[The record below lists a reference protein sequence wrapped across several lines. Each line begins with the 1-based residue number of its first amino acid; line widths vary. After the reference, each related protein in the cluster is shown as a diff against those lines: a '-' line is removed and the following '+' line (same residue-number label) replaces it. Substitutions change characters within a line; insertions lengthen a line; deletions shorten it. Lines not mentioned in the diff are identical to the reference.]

1 MPQNDQDDR
10 PDRKSRRGDEPERNK
25 GEGRDG
31 KGEAKP
37 DGQAAAGGMRFNRG
51 ITAWLVLLAGLVLL
65 LFVLNQ
71 GGEERSELELSLLL
85 DQAEA
90 ANLEE
95 FLFKDAAI
103 HGTLKNPIP
112 HPTIDGQEIDKFI
125 TAIPRD
131 FDTGDFQAT
140 ARTADPLVVFEA
152 EPGTSLWVQVLISLL
167 PWVLILGFLYFFVFR
182 QIRSAAGP
190 GGMLG
195 NFGRSKHRM
204 LSKEHTHQTFDDVAG
219 VEEAKDEVHEI
230 VEFLRNPKKFQ
241 RLGGRIPRGVL
252 LVGPPGTGKTL
263 LAKAIAGEADV
274 PFFSISGSDFV
285 EMFVGVG
292 ASRVRDLFK
301 QAKDN
306 SPCIIFLDEIDAVGR
321 RRGNGTSSGGHDE
334 REQTLNAILV
344 EMDGF
349 ETNDQVIVV
358 ASTNRVDVLDPALTR
373 PGRFD
378 RQVQVPLPD
387 VKGRMAILKVH
398 ARKVKLGPNVDL
410 ARLAKATPGFS
421 GADLAAII
429 NEAALGA
436 TLAGKDFIEQE
447 DMEEARDKVRFGR
460 AKKSRVMDEKDKI
473 ATAYHEAGHAV
484 VQALE
489 KHADPLHKVTIIPR
503 GPFGGAT
510 MSLPE
515 KDRTNYSKKWCVATI
530 RTLFAG
536 RIAEELFTDDVN
548 TGVLSDIQKATELVR
563 RMITEWGMNDE
574 IGFIYYGEDEN
585 KQGMF
590 DLTGRAPYSDETA
603 RKIDHE
609 VKQTID
615 DLFGETERIIHQYK
629 DQVEAVAK
637 ALMRYETLDQDDVN
651 RLIRGEE
658 LSRPSVSELL
668 AEEKRRLKGDKVVTP
683 PKENDGD
690 VQLGGALPSPG

>member
-1 MPQNDQDDR
+1 
-10 PDRKSRRGDEPERNK
+10 
-25 GEGRDG
+25 
-31 KGEAKP
+31 
-37 DGQAAAGGMRFNRG
+37 
-51 ITAWLVLLAGLVLL
+51 
-65 LFVLNQ
+65 
-71 GGEERSELELSLLL
+71 
-85 DQAEA
+85 
-90 ANLEE
+90 
-95 FLFKDAAI
+95 
-103 HGTLKNPIP
+103 
-112 HPTIDGQEIDKFI
+112 
-125 TAIPRD
+125 
-131 FDTGDFQAT
+131 
-140 ARTADPLVVFEA
+140 
-152 EPGTSLWVQVLISLL
+152 
-167 PWVLILGFLYFFVFR
+167 
-182 QIRSAAGP
+182 
-190 GGMLG
+190 
-195 NFGRSKHRM
+195 
-204 LSKEHTHQTFDDVAG
+204 
-219 VEEAKDEVHEI
+219 
-230 VEFLRNPKKFQ
+230 
-241 RLGGRIPRGVL
+241 
-252 LVGPPGTGKTL
+252 
-263 LAKAIAGEADV
+263 
-274 PFFSISGSDFV
+274 
-285 EMFVGVG
+285 
-292 ASRVRDLFK
+292 
-301 QAKDN
+301 
-306 SPCIIFLDEIDAVGR
+306 
-321 RRGNGTSSGGHDE
+321 
-334 REQTLNAILV
+334 
-344 EMDGF
+344 
-349 ETNDQVIVV
+349 
-358 ASTNRVDVLDPALTR
+358 VLDPALTR